1 MQEPAVIFKYGR
13 QNGDIHAL
21 EISDIDEGVSVY
33 AIAEIIFDS
42 SLVQPCFPVDFE
54 LIAAAHDPLG
64 PHIIRSAV
72 DYLSIHSLLCDDSS
86 CNSC

>member
-1 MQEPAVIFKYGR
+1 MQEPAVIFKYR
-13 QNGDIHAL
+13 CQNCDVHAL
-21 EISDIDEGVSVY
+21 EISDVDEGVPVY

-42 SLVQPCFPVDFE
+42 SLVQPRFPVDFE

-72 DYLSIHSLLCDDSS
+72 HYLSINYLL
-86 CNSC
+86 